1 VARKLNIEFS
11 DKQSEAYNFLNQM
24 YCSKCGVVIGI
35 GYCRDGG
42 KGKHL
47 CPTCGRIVKQNNEAV
62 ELCYGGAKY
71 GGKSWFGSDFCFLE
85 CIRIIKDYKIKRQVD
100 PIPVG
105 FMGRKVGK
113 DFYDTTFET
122 WKKAIPSSC
131 YKLKGKPVEIIIE
144 GRVKMFTGGLDR
156 TETINKFNSAE
167 LALYFLDQAEETQ
180 KDEIS
185 LLRAA
190 TFWRLSING
199 RKVPGKG
206 LLTANPAQCWLKPEF
221 IDVVGDNG

>member
-1 VARKLNIEFS
+1 MARKLNIEFS
-11 DKQSEAYNFLNQM
+11 IKQSEAYEFL
-24 YCSKCGVVIGI
+24 S
-35 GYCRDGG
+35 
-42 KGKHL
+42 
-47 CPTCGRIVKQNNEAV
+47 NNTEAV
-62 ELCYGGAKY
+62 ELLYGGAKY

-85 CIRIIKDYKIKRQVD
+85 CIRLIKDYKIKRQAN

-113 DFYDTTFET
+113 DFVDTTFET
-122 WKKAIPSSC
+122 WKKAIPPEC
-131 YKLKGKPVEIIIE
+131 YRLKGKPVEIIIE
-144 GRVKMFTGGLDR
+144 NRVKIFTGGLDR

-167 LALYFLDQAEETQ
+167 LAFYFLDQAEETL
-180 KDEIS
+180 KDDIS

-190 TFWRLSING
+190 TFWRLSLNK

-221 IDVVGDNG
+221 IDVLGG